1 MGKINERTLQAMKYY
16 KEHWQE
22 PDCVPEM
29 VAKKFKLKSSRT
41 IRNHLQEIVDELTQ
55 ELGYTVTRKE
65 LLERPHAEHLCYE
78 RKYEPVEPINLER
91 FRFYYNE
98 TKKAM
103 NKTIEGIDEILAAQ
117 DVKSADDEKG
127 DL

>member
-1 MGKINERTLQAMKYY
+1 MGRISERTLQAMKYY

-29 VAKKFKLKSSRT
+29 VTKKFKLKSSQT
-41 IRNHLQEIVDELTQ
+41 IRNHLQEIADELSE
-55 ELGYTVTRKE
+55 ELGYTVTREE
-65 LLERPHAEHLCYE
+65 LLEKPHSEHLCYE
-78 RKYEPVEPINLER
+78 RKYEPVEPIDLER

-98 TKKAM
+98 TRNAM
-103 NKTIEGIDEILAAQ
+103 SKTIEDIDAILAAQ
-117 DVKSADDEKG
+117 DVESVVDKKG